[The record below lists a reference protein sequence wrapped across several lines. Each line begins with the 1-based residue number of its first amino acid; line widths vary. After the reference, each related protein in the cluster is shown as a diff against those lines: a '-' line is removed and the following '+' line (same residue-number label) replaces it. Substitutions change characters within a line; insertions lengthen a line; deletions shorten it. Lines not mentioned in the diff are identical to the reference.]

1 MFDSVIDHIIDI
13 SNYNSSAAS
22 SYIKLPKDLNHPKRV
37 WLIFK
42 ILMIMNDLNGD
53 IKFPVVLGTFTEL
66 KKRIRPLSVFLVM
79 KIRKSNQSIC
89 QKNAVEKN
97 MLIYYS

>member
-1 MFDSVIDHIIDI
+1 
-13 SNYNSSAAS
+13 
-22 SYIKLPKDLNHPKRV
+22 
-37 WLIFK
+37 
-42 ILMIMNDLNGD
+42 MIMNDLNGD

-79 KIRKSNQSIC
+79 KISKSNQSMC